1 MEAAVATME
10 KRGMPTGLHVRHPL
24 TSEPIAVWVANYVLM
39 SYGSGAV
46 MGVPAHDE
54 RDFEFAQRHGIA
66 VPTVI
71 RPARALWAQVGPQ
84 WQGLY
89 AEAGVPLNS
98 GEFSGLRPAP
108 ASPGAS
114 RARELRRL
122 APA

>member
-10 KRGMPTGLHVRHPL
+10 KRGMPTGVHVRHRLP
-24 TSEPIAVWVANYVLM
+24 SEPIAVWVANYVLM

-66 VPTVI
+66 VRTVI
-71 RPARALWAQVGPQ
+71 RPAGALWEQVGPQ

-89 AEAGVPLNS
+89 AEAGVTVNS
-98 GEFSGLRPAP
+98 GEFSGRS
-108 ASPGAS
+108 SPDAVPPIS
-114 RARELRRL
+114 RGLERRGL
-122 APA
+122 VPT